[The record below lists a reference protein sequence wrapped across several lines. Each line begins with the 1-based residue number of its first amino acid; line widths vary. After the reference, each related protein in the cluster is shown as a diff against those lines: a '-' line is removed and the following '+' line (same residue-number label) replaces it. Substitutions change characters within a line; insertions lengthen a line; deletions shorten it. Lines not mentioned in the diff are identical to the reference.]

1 MDRHWSTTIIRSQVL
16 WSVESH
22 DPIVTTWSISASRKR
37 LAIHYHNIIEECRRK
52 EFDGAPQWLLE
63 DWIPTLEGG
72 GGAKKDFPGFT
83 SVGTSIRINGCLE
96 NYSEPENF
104 TSSCQCSTTLYG
116 MQKGNDELC
125 VNDSKTNKEYAVF
138 AVIGLSWGLDPK
150 RSGAELTMAN
160 QMDLGIELPRK
171 CCRISKDQVIRYSGA
186 PTP

>member
-83 SVGTSIRINGCLE
+83 SVGTS
-96 NYSEPENF
+96 SESTDVWKITVNHR
-104 TSSCQCSTTLYG
+104 TSHSCQCSTTLYG

-150 RSGAELTMAN
+150 RSGAELTMEN